1 MESEHARWG
10 HHSTT
15 SSGHSG
21 NTGVVCS
28 LTALNLGS
36 FAKGFAVTSLIVM
49 LPAIASA
56 QDPESGKKVFEQQ
69 CSACHEI
76 GPGAKNKVGPDLNGV
91 VGRKAGTEA
100 GYDYSEAMKKAGWV
114 WDEAIF
120 KEYIT
125 DPKKKLPGIKML
137 FPGIQDELNRDDLY
151 AYISQF
157 GPDGKIKK

>member
-1 MESEHARWG
+1 MESEHARWV

-15 SSGHSG
+15 SGHSG
-21 NTGVVCS
+21 STGVVCS
-28 LTALNLGS
+28 LAALNLGS
-36 FAKGFAVTSLIVM
+36 FAKRFAATGFIVM

-91 VGRKAGTEA
+91 IGRKAGTEA
-100 GYDYSEAMKKAGWV
+100 SYNYSEAMKKAGWV

-137 FPGIQDELNRDDLY
+137 FPGIKDELNRDDLY